1 MTNRRE
7 QIRDAITRHRKRRKR
22 GVFWRPTL
30 VTKNQLDQLEG
41 RGYLDPNNRGDRADE
56 CEAIETFLMDSLRN
70 CINP

>member
-1 MTNRRE
+1 LRPISMT
-7 QIRDAITRHRKRRKR
+7 K
-22 GVFWRPTL
+22 G
-30 VTKNQLDQLEG
+30 QLDELEV